1 MKTDNFQKKIVSSL
15 KTFAKTPPEIIFEWK
30 DPQSNATGYLVI
42 NSLRGDV
49 AGGGTRVHEN
59 INVHEITALA
69 KTMEIKFA
77 LSGPSIGGA
86 KSGIKIDPA
95 HPKKY
100 EILARWYK
108 AIEPFLKFN
117 YGTGADL
124 NTDIQQINNILI
136 NMGIRNSQ
144 EAVIKSMH
152 VNNENTMHHGFESM
166 KLLQTKIFITNQL
179 KIKLSELVTGFGV
192 SESIRLYLQSV
203 NDTMKDKKVFI
214 QGVGNVGSAA
224 AYFLHQSGAKIVALL
239 DKDAGIFS
247 KAGLSENDIL
257 NILQKR
263 CINNVIDNA
272 IPNANFYK
280 ALENNSVDIFVPA
293 AASNVVSKKIVESMI
308 ANGLQII
315 ACGAN
320 NPFIENDHCYGDC
333 TQYIDKNII
342 LLPDFLSSMGMAR
355 AFYKLGS
362 SLKNCSSFDDV
373 FNDISEIINQYI
385 VAASSINSGTLMTA
399 SLYEIALKN
408 LAL

>member
-1 MKTDNFQKKIVSSL
+1 M
-15 KTFAKTPPEIIFEWK
+15 
-30 DPQSNATGYLVI
+30 VI

-59 INVHEITALA
+59 INVREITALA

-77 LSGPSIGGA
+77 LSGPAIGGA
-86 KSGIKIDPA
+86 KSGIKMDPK

-108 AIEPFLKFN
+108 AIRPFLKFN

-124 NTDIQQINNILI
+124 NTDIQQINNLLR
-136 NMGIRNSQ
+136 NMDIRNSQ
-144 EAVIKSMH
+144 EAIIKSIH
-152 VNNENTMHHGFESM
+152 VNNENTISNALESI
-166 KLLQTKIFITNQL
+166 KLLQTKVSITTYL

-192 SESIRLYLQSV
+192 SESIRLYLKLM
-203 NDTMKDKKVFI
+203 NDTIEDKKIFI

-239 DKDAGIFS
+239 DKDVGVFL
-247 KAGLSENDIL
+247 KTGLSENDIL
-257 NILQKR
+257 NVLEKR
-263 CINNVIDNA
+263 YLNKVVDNT
-272 IPNANFYK
+272 ISNADFYK
-280 ALENNSVDIFVPA
+280 VLENDSVDIFVPA
-293 AASNVVSKKIVESMI
+293 AASNLVSKKFVESMI
-308 ANGLQII
+308 ANGLKMI

-320 NPFIENDHCYGDC
+320 NPFIEDDYCYGDC
-333 TQYIDKNII
+333 AQYIDKNII

-362 SLKNCSSFDDV
+362 SSENCPSLDEI

-385 VAASSINSGTLMTA
+385 VAAFSINSGALMTA

-408 LAL
+408 L